1 MIALF
6 ILLSRIFLIFLIV
19 KIVWSFFFKPVNTI
33 RESNFNRKNSV
44 KRYKADDKIIDDA
57 DFEDIK

>member
-6 ILLSRIFLIFLIV
+6 ILLSRIFLIFIIV
-19 KIVWSFFFKPVNTI
+19 KIVWSIFYKPVNTI
-33 RESNFNRKNSV
+33 RESNFKKKNSV
-44 KRYKADDKIIDDA
+44 KRYKADGKIIDDA

>member
-1 MIALF
+1 MITLF

-19 KIVWSFFFKPVNTI
+19 KIVWSIFFKPVNAL
-33 RESNFNRKNSV
+33 RESNLKTKNSV
-44 KRYKADDKIIDDA
+44 KRYKADGRIIDDA